1 MAPTIKWQRWDS
13 ASYDWFGVTASDA
26 LPSVEAELDAWI
38 ATVNGNASNV
48 GRQVTKERGYADS
61 TTANYGGLVISC
73 GANGNAAKGY
83 MGYGCYGSTTSRRAY
98 VGDTF
103 TDDTSNGGYG
113 AISGGP
119 SDTSIAWITSGQEAN
134 FLIVT
139 GVVDGEEYFNFGP
152 SFGTSPSVSYMDG
165 FLIAKATDGE
175 WFMTTSDGSG
185 ANRRFLTHYWDD
197 AVSTGWSTLNR
208 TTGGGAIVTLRDTY
222 TTGRFSL
229 RSDSPVSPT
238 FISGTGA
245 IYAAS
250 PDMYQPSGNSSYYE
264 TGDRVVFTDI
274 GDGSNVYLLTGYYYG
289 PSFLVDL
296 RV

>member
-113 AISGGP
+113 AISGGR
-119 SDTSIAWITSGQEAN
+119 SDTSIAWYTSGQEAN

-139 GVVDGEEYFNFGP
+139 GVVDGEEYFSFGP
-152 SFGTSPSVSYMDG
+152 SFGVSPSTSYMDG

-175 WFMTTSDGSG
+175 WFMVTTDGS
-185 ANRRFLTHYWDD
+185 AQYVTHYWDD
-197 AVSTGWSTLNR
+197 AASTGWSTINR
-208 TTGGGAIVTLRDTY
+208 TTTGSASTGVRQTY
-222 TTGRFSL
+222 WAGRYELFST
-229 RSDSPVSPT
+229 SPASAT
-238 FISGTGA
+238 FISGTGV

-250 PDMYQPSGNSSYYE
+250 PDMYQAAGNPSYYE

-289 PSFLVDL
+289 PTFLVDL
-296 RV
+296 RA